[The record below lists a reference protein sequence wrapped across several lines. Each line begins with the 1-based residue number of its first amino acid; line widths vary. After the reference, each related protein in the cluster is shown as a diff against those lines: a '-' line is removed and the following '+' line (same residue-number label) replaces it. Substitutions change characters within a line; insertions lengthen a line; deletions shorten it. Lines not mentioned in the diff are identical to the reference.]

1 MIQLRKKFNQKGLI
15 GTALLLAAA
24 GVAIYGGISYI
35 VTSGNSSF
43 LGILRQLAVFI
54 DAQVYSVASW
64 AYSIFYEVSSSS
76 LLSSLNL
83 YGASQRLYTLLG
95 IFMLFRLAF
104 SFIKYII
111 NPDGMEK
118 GTSKFLSNLAI
129 SLVLIVSVPWIFN
142 RAFALQTYIMDSNV
156 IGNLI
161 MGMNNKNSG
170 EDSFNAAS
178 YGQAISFLTFNAFYS
193 PNITIED
200 LSVCSNLLYYYS
212 DNLMIDESG
221 SRLNDT
227 TGEHGSLNKEEK
239 KIAQCIN
246 SLNNLS
252 GSGNL
257 QNNNDAESST
267 EIGTMFYIASQRY
280 NLGLL
285 TNPNVFNARYGNQYV
300 ISYTALVSTIA
311 GGFLALLFLNFC
323 FDVAIRNVKL
333 CFLQLIAPI
342 PIILNIEPGDTKGDK
357 KSLNWWGKEC
367 LKTYVDLFIRV
378 ATVYFG
384 VFLINILFGPSNTL
398 EGSQNTSGWFKVFMI
413 FGILLFVKQVPEMI
427 GKAFGIDVKGQFSLN
442 PLKRIGD
449 NRITSMA
456 LGGVAG
462 LATGA
467 IGGGYAAYHGAR
479 SAGASRGEAFRRA
492 ITGGA
497 DTAVHG
503 LTSGTKKGVK
513 SMHDITSNARENMV
527 RSGRTAAN
535 NVGTTLV
542 GRTAAGAAMAM
553 GIPTEFDRMKSNAEE
568 MNEMGSI
575 YGDVKSFA
583 QKDGT
588 AMKTSTG
595 ADLNQET
602 RYRFKNSM
610 GGYSTANLQNLNIN
624 SAKDAHDYVERI
636 KTSGASAAQIKLAED
651 LEKSIIDD
659 YFAAHE
665 GDATHYVGSK
675 LKRFNELQSRQS
687 SNLTGVGHAS
697 SINDIKKSTSSIQS
711 QAGAYKLTDQWTTAE
726 KNAAAARARNGK

>member
-1 MIQLRKKFNQKGLI
+1 M
-15 GTALLLAAA
+15 
-24 GVAIYGGISYI
+24 
-35 VTSGNSSF
+35 
-43 LGILRQLAVFI
+43 
-54 DAQVYSVASW
+54 
-64 AYSIFYEVSSSS
+64 
-76 LLSSLNL
+76 
-83 YGASQRLYTLLG
+83 
-95 IFMLFRLAF
+95 
-104 SFIKYII
+104 
-111 NPDGMEK
+111 
-118 GTSKFLSNLAI
+118 
-129 SLVLIVSVPWIFN
+129 
-142 RAFALQTYIMDSNV
+142 
-156 IGNLI
+156 
-161 MGMNNKNSG
+161 
-170 EDSFNAAS
+170 
-178 YGQAISFLTFNAFYS
+178 
-193 PNITIED
+193 
-200 LSVCSNLLYYYS
+200 
-212 DNLMIDESG
+212 
-221 SRLNDT
+221 
-227 TGEHGSLNKEEK
+227 
-239 KIAQCIN
+239 
-246 SLNNLS
+246 
-252 GSGNL
+252 
-257 QNNNDAESST
+257 
-267 EIGTMFYIASQRY
+267 
-280 NLGLL
+280 
-285 TNPNVFNARYGNQYV
+285 
-300 ISYTALVSTIA
+300 
-311 GGFLALLFLNFC
+311 LFLNFC

-342 PIILNIEPGDTKGDK
+342 PIILNIEPGDSKGDK

-384 VFLINILFGPSNTL
+384 VFLINILFGSSNTL
-398 EGSQNTSGWFKVFMI
+398 EGSQNTSAWFQVFMI
-413 FGILLFVKQVPEMI
+413 FGILLFVKQVPEMF

-479 SAGASRGEAFRRA
+479 SAGADRGEAFRRA

-503 LTSGTKKGVK
+503 LTGGAKKGVK

-542 GRTAAGAAMAM
+542 GRTTAGAAMAM
-553 GIPTEFDRMKSNAEE
+553 GIPTEFDQMKANADE
-568 MNEMGSI
+568 MSEMGSI

-588 AMKTSTG
+588 GMKTSTG

-602 RYRFKNSM
+602 SYRFKNSM

-675 LKRFNELQSRQS
+675 LKRFNDLQARQS
-687 SNLTGVGHAS
+687 KNLTGVGRAS

-711 QAGAYKLTDQWTTAE
+711 QTGAYKLSNEWTTAQ
-726 KNAAAARARNGK
+726 KNATAAQANRGK